1 MNESNANDKTAGQAM
16 TRRDLLKDAAA
27 GAVAAA
33 VPASLARAAETGAK
47 MTTTQMMNQ
56 APTVACRKV
65 PLNAPGAKAKVYFSR
80 KIDAQTLIALY
91 ERINEGIYGK
101 VAIKLHTGEKNGPNI
116 LPRDMVRAFQAT
128 VPDSS
133 IVETNT
139 LYHGDRYTTEQHLET
154 LKVNGWT
161 FCPVDIMD
169 AEGTVNLPVR
179 GGKHFKQ
186 VSMGGHIV
194 NYDSMIV
201 LTHFKGHAM
210 GGFGGSMKNIAIG
223 CADGRIGKAQV
234 HAVDDVNKPW
244 DQWPA
249 KEHLMETMAESAKAV
264 IDYFGKHIVFIN
276 VMRRMSVDCDCAGTS
291 AAEPTIEDVG
301 ILASTDLLA
310 IDQASVDLVYQTAHN
325 HDLVERVESRCT
337 SSRPCARSGWAA
349 IGTRSLRYRPGRAG
363 RVPAWRRRRKNARE
377 GRFFV
382 VGGHPGAGAVASLIR
397 RPRPSG
403 SCGGA

>member
-1 MNESNANDKTAGQAM
+1 MSRYACCDEHGLS
-16 TRRDLLKDAAA
+16 RRDLLKGVAA
-27 GAVAAA
+27 GAVTAVSPLAAT
-33 VPASLARAAETGAK
+33 AAKEGKK
-47 MTTTQMMNQ
+47 MTTTETMGQ
-56 APTVACRKV
+56 APVAACKKV
-65 PLNAPGAKAKVYFSR
+65 AADAPGAKAKVYFSR
-80 KIDAQTLIALY
+80 KIDAQTLIDLY
-91 ERINEGIYGK
+91 ECINEGIYGK

-116 LPRDMVRAFQAT
+116 LPRDMVKAFQAT
-128 VPDSS
+128 VPDSV

-139 LYHGDRYTTEQHLET
+139 LYEGDRFTTEQHLET

-179 GGKHFKQ
+179 GGKHFKE

-234 HAVDDVNKPW
+234 HAIDDVSKPW

-249 KEHLMETMAESAKAV
+249 KERLMETMAESAKAV
-264 IDYFGKHIVFIN
+264 IDYFGKHIVYIN
-276 VMRRMSVDCDCAGTS
+276 VMRRMSVDCDCAGTA

-301 ILASTDLLA
+301 ILASTDILA
-310 IDQASVDLVYQTAHN
+310 IDQACVDLVYATPHN
-325 HDLVERVESRCT
+325 HDLVERIESRVGMHQLT
-337 SSRPCARSGWAA
+337 AMRELKMGSD
-349 IGTRSLRYRPGRAG
+349 RYT
-363 RVPAWRRRRKNARE
+363 
-377 GRFFV
+377 
-382 VGGHPGAGAVASLIR
+382 LIEV
-397 RPRPSG
+397 
-403 SCGGA
+403 